1 MNSDIPKITHKE
13 LNANTNPCKENQRQ
27 PDSCKG
33 ARKGGKGAR
42 KGGKGAPAGKGG
54 KGAPK
59 GGKGAPKGA
68 PKGVPKGVPKGAP
81 KGAPKGGKGK
91 TPCWFFPQGKCL
103 LGDNCSY
110 GH

>member
-42 KGGKGAPAGKGG
+42 KGGKGAPAGEGG
-54 KGAPK
+54 
-59 GGKGAPKGA
+59 
-68 PKGVPKGVPKGAP
+68 